1 MRSDAAPAAPSPTG
15 RWREPTRSL
24 PLTWGRY
31 EDRYAWGL
39 LLIIAGSVGLQA
51 SSTWSNSFL
60 LQGAVTAAVGW
71 SILPARGWRRILAV
85 PVVGQLW
92 LLLTGP
98 LSVWTLVVPYLA
110 WLLVRHRP
118 LRSYV
123 TVFLPV
129 IGAVLLSPV
138 FTEYSGMI
146 PALAISLAVLIGSA
160 WAARALATTVR
171 PGAQRTLPSSS
182 ETG

>member
-1 MRSDAAPAAPSPTG
+1 VSSEALDLPTPARE
-15 RWREPTRSL
+15 RWREPTRAL

-31 EDRYAWGL
+31 EDRYAWGII
-39 LLIIAGSVGLQA
+39 LIIAGAVGFQA
-51 SSTWSNSFL
+51 ASTWSNSFL
-60 LQGAVTAAVGW
+60 LQGAVVYALGW

-85 PVVGQLW
+85 PVTGQLW

-123 TVFLPV
+123 TIFLPV
-129 IGAVLLSPV
+129 MSAVLISPL
-138 FTEYSGMI
+138 FTEYSAMI
-146 PALAISLAVLIGSA
+146 PALLVSLAVLVGSA

-171 PGAQRTLPSSS
+171 PRRARALPSSS
-182 ETG
+182 QTG

>member
-1 MRSDAAPAAPSPTG
+1 MSSEPTAATAPAPA
-15 RWREPTRSL
+15 RWREPTRAL

-39 LLIIAGSVGLQA
+39 ILIIAGAVGFQA
-51 SSTWSNSFL
+51 ASTWSNSFL
-60 LQGAVTAAVGW
+60 LQGAVVYALGW

-85 PVVGQLW
+85 PVTGQLW

-118 LRSYV
+118 VRSYV
-123 TVFLPV
+123 TIFLPV
-129 IGAVLLSPV
+129 MSAVLISPL
-138 FTEYSGMI
+138 FTEYTGMI
-146 PALAISLAVLIGSA
+146 PALALSLAVLVGSA

-171 PGAQRTLPSSS
+171 PRANRALPSSS
-182 ETG
+182 QTG